1 MIIDLNDLPKYASQA
16 LQKPEDFGYWGSDDM
31 FVTWGFTGID
41 VNDASDLLE
50 RSNFKV
56 ISNKLMEMYPGDFR
70 IETYN
75 HWAVNSVDRLVCRI
89 LKEPGDITD
98 QNITRAFYA
107 AMKWHNEL
115 HEYPIADEYDYL
127 EMEYLEAINTL
138 HELPDYLKSM
148 IDLDNSDWVV
158 LLYQELSSNMGID
171 IIIDSYDDNKILEA
185 ILNSGLCNSERWGE
199 WFEWCDEKGFDRPI
213 FPVKENPNQLK
224 LFED

>member
-16 LQKPEDFGYWGSDDM
+16 LQKPEDFGYWGDDDM

-70 IETYN
+70 IETYK

-98 QNITRAFYA
+98 QNITKAFYA

-115 HEYPIADEYDYL
+115 DEYPIADENEFL

-138 HELPDYLKSM
+138 HELPDYLKEL

-158 LLYQELSSNMGID
+158 LLYEELSSNMGID
-171 IIIDSYDDNKILEA
+171 INFAYPFDEDIQKA
-185 ILNSGLCNSERWGE
+185 IYQANICNPEEIEKWNSWADMHDLP
-199 WFEWCDEKGFDRPI
+199 RPNLK
-213 FPVKENPNQLK
+213 KENPNQLK

>member
-16 LQKPEDFGYWGSDDM
+16 LQKPKDFGYWGDDDM

-70 IETYN
+70 IETYK

-98 QNITRAFYA
+98 QNITRAFLA

-115 HEYPIADEYDYL
+115 DEYPVADENEYL

-138 HELPDYLKSM
+138 HELPDYLKEL

-158 LLYQELSSNMGID
+158 LLYEELSSNMGID
-171 IIIDSYDDNKILEA
+171 INFAYPFDDDIRKA
-185 ILNSGLCNSERWGE
+185 IYQANICNPEEFERWNA
-199 WFEWCDEKGFDRPI
+199 WADMNDLPRPN
-213 FPVKENPNQLK
+213 FKKENPNQLK

>member
-16 LQKPEDFGYWGSDDM
+16 LQKPKDFGYWGDDDM

-70 IETYN
+70 IETYK

-98 QNITRAFYA
+98 QNITRAFLA

-115 HEYPIADEYDYL
+115 DEYPVADENEYL

-138 HELPDYLKSM
+138 HELPDYLKEL

-158 LLYQELSSNMGID
+158 LLYEELNANMGID
-171 IIIDSYDDNKILEA
+171 INWNYPFDDDIRKA
-185 ILNSGLCNSERWGE
+185 IYQANICNPEEFERWNA
-199 WFEWCDEKGFDRPI
+199 WADMNDLPRPN
-213 FPVKENPNQLK
+213 FKKENPNQLK